1 MFKHNLHFSRD
12 PRLKHLYTQPFA
24 KMSKT
29 RPRTLTTYN
38 GNMESIKAVNAI
50 KLK

>member
-29 RPRTLTTYN
+29 RPRPLTTYN